1 MHLLLILRLQI
12 NMTQR
17 GLYNRKHYSNTGIT
31 YKNLITSFETTEN
44 IAEDGSVAFKLEEL
58 APGLI

>member
-1 MHLLLILRLQI
+1 
-12 NMTQR
+12 MTQR